1 MYKKILAGL
10 MALAIVTGAYA
21 PIQSIVGGTSNMEIV
36 AYADDVSEVETGE
49 YNGWEYAYYKDYGNT
64 VYVYRYI
71 GDETEVTLPSK
82 INGRRVQV
90 DPNTFLNGNF
100 YGDGSIFGHS
110 QVEVVNIPAEY
121 DGDNYDDYSYV
132 KELLFAGK
140 TVKQVNVD
148 PNNSKFASYDG
159 MIFSKDM
166 KYLYDCPEGKEG
178 EITVPDGTEYIGICR
193 KENEAFKTG
202 AFEDCQ
208 KITKINFSDSVKE
221 ISNRT
226 FRWCKGLKSVDL
238 ANAAILPSDYTKSSL
253 AFSGCDSLE
262 SISTSNTN
270 TSLTAVD
277 DVLMTA
283 DKTRVIIIP
292 ARKDN
297 VKIPA
302 SVVRFDFMER
312 GYIADD
318 INWVEYRFWNKS
330 YTVDEDNQ
338 NFCSIDGALYTKDKK
353 ALIYYPAGVKNAKVA
368 DGTETIVTGAFF
380 DKTDIESV
388 VIPESVKLIDREA
401 FLNCTNLNSVTLP
414 DNAEISRWAIG
425 YFSIIR

>member
-121 DGDNYDDYSYV
+121 DGDNYDDYYYV

-159 MIFSKDM
+159 MIF
-166 KYLYDCPEGKEG
+166 PR
-178 EITVPDGTEYIGICR
+178 I
-193 KENEAFKTG
+193 
-202 AFEDCQ
+202 
-208 KITKINFSDSVKE
+208 
-221 ISNRT
+221 
-226 FRWCKGLKSVDL
+226 
-238 ANAAILPSDYTKSSL
+238 
-253 AFSGCDSLE
+253 
-262 SISTSNTN
+262 
-270 TSLTAVD
+270 
-277 DVLMTA
+277 
-283 DKTRVIIIP
+283 
-292 ARKDN
+292 
-297 VKIPA
+297 
-302 SVVRFDFMER
+302 
-312 GYIADD
+312 
-318 INWVEYRFWNKS
+318 
-330 YTVDEDNQ
+330 
-338 NFCSIDGALYTKDKK
+338 
-353 ALIYYPAGVKNAKVA
+353 
-368 DGTETIVTGAFF
+368 
-380 DKTDIESV
+380 
-388 VIPESVKLIDREA
+388 
-401 FLNCTNLNSVTLP
+401 
-414 DNAEISRWAIG
+414 
-425 YFSIIR
+425 